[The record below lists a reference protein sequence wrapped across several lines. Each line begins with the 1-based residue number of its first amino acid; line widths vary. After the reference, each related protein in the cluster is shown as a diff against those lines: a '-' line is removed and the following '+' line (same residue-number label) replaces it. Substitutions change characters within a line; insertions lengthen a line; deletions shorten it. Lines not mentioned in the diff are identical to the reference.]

1 MKEFFGDGLLLGSP
15 AAERLY
21 AAVRDLPIIDY
32 HCHLSENEIRD
43 DIGFANL
50 GALWL
55 GGDHY
60 KWRAMRLCGVDEH
73 FITGDATD
81 YEKYRKYAEIFPRL
95 CGNPLYYWTQ
105 MELKLLFGITK
116 PLSPETA
123 DEIWAAAN
131 EQLKA
136 MRVSD
141 LLRRFRVEYIATT
154 NDPTDT
160 LEAHGVY
167 GNTAVAPTF
176 RPDRMLSCDPAALD
190 ALRRSAGMRKLRS
203 LAEVRQGL
211 VRRLDWFCAHGCVI
225 SDHGMDFLPVA
236 DCGENYASYL
246 FERKSNSTAEE
257 LSPGEQE
264 KLTSHLLY
272 FLAGEY
278 RKRGMVMQ
286 LHFGTYRNVNSGM
299 FGKIGR
305 DAGFDIM
312 RGRVDADRLAVFLDT
327 LNTRGDLPKTV
338 LYSLNPTAVPAIATL
353 SGAFPNVRVGAAWWF
368 NDTVEGIRQQL
379 RTVMEYA
386 ALGTHLGMLTDSRS
400 YASYPR
406 FDFFRR
412 ILCDT
417 VGAYVERGEYDAG
430 AAEALVRG
438 ICYENVREFLGIG
451 GKTL

>member
-1 MKEFFGDGLLLGSP
+1 MKEFFGDDLLLSSG

-32 HCHLSENEIRD
+32 HCHLNEYEIRD
-43 DIGFANL
+43 NIGFANL

-81 YEKYRKYAEIFPRL
+81 YEKYRKYAEIFPHL
-95 CGNPLYYWTQ
+95 CGSPLYYWTQ
-105 MELKLLFGITK
+105 LELKELFGITK
-116 PLSPETA
+116 PLSDETA
-123 DEIWAAAN
+123 EEIWNAAN
-131 EQLKA
+131 ERLKD

-141 LLRRFRVEYIATT
+141 ILRRFRVEYIATT
-154 NDPTDT
+154 NDPTDK
-160 LEAHGVY
+160 LDAHGIC
-167 GNTAVAPTF
+167 GGTRVAPTF
-176 RPDRMLSCDPAALD
+176 RPDRMLTCERAALD
-190 ALRRSAGMRKLRS
+190 DLRRSVGMKRVQTLD
-203 LAEVRQGL
+203 EVKAAL
-211 VRRLDWFCAHGCVI
+211 VNRLDWFTSHGCVI

-236 DCGENYASYL
+236 DCGEGYAEAVL
-246 FERKSNSTAEE
+246 D
-257 LSPGEQE
+257 
-264 KLTSHLLY
+264 KLTGRSDGDPTPAEREALASHLLY

-286 LHFGTYRNVNSGM
+286 LHFGTYRNVNSEM

-327 LNTRGDLPKTV
+327 LDARGHLPKTV

-353 SGAFPNVRVGAAWWF
+353 SGAFRNVRVGAAWWF
-368 NDTVEGIRQQL
+368 NDTVAGIRQQL
-379 RTVMEYA
+379 STVAEYT

-400 YASYPR
+400 FASYPR

-417 VGAYVERGEYDAG
+417 VGAYVERGEYDSR
-430 AAEALVRG
+430 AAEALVTD
-438 ICYENVREFLGIG
+438 ICYRNVKEFLGIG
-451 GKTL
+451 GEN

>member
-32 HCHLSENEIRD
+32 HCHLNENEIRD
-43 DIGFANL
+43 DIGFESL

-105 MELKLLFGITK
+105 MELKLLFGITR

-123 DEIWAAAN
+123 DEIRAAAN
-131 EQLKA
+131 EQLKT

-141 LLRRFRVEYIATT
+141 LLRRFRVEYVATT
-154 NDPTDT
+154 NDPTDK
-160 LEAHGVY
+160 LDAHGVC
-167 GNTAVAPTF
+167 GGTRVAPTF
-176 RPDRMLSCDPAALD
+176 RPDRMLTCERAALED
-190 ALRRSAGMRKLRS
+190 LRRSAGMEQVQTLD
-203 LAEVRQGL
+203 EVKAAL
-211 VRRLDWFCAHGCVI
+211 VNRLDWFCAHGCVI
-225 SDHGMDFLPVA
+225 SDHGMDVLPVA
-236 DCGENYASYL
+236 DCGKGCAEAVFDRLTGKAQASVTPA
-246 FERKSNSTAEE
+246 ER
-257 LSPGEQE
+257 EQ
-264 KLTSHLLY
+264 LTSHLLY

-286 LHFGTYRNVNSGM
+286 LHFGTYRNVNSEM

-368 NDTVEGIRQQL
+368 NDTVDGIRQQL

-430 AAEALVRG
+430 AAETLVRG

>member
-15 AAERLY
+15 TAERLY

-32 HCHLSENEIRD
+32 HCHLNENEIRD
-43 DIGFANL
+43 DIGFASL

-105 MELKLLFGITK
+105 MELKLLFGITR

-131 EQLKA
+131 EQLKT

-141 LLRRFRVEYIATT
+141 LLRRFRVEYVATT
-154 NDPTDT
+154 NDPTDK
-160 LEAHGVY
+160 LDAHGVC
-167 GNTAVAPTF
+167 GGTRVAPTF
-176 RPDRMLSCDPAALD
+176 RPDRMLTCERAALED
-190 ALRRSAGMRKLRS
+190 LRRSAGMEQVQTLD
-203 LAEVRQGL
+203 EVKAAL
-211 VRRLDWFCAHGCVI
+211 VNRLDWFCAHGCVI
-225 SDHGMDFLPVA
+225 SDHGMDVLPVA
-236 DCGENYASYL
+236 DCGKGCAEAVFDRLTGKAQASVTPA
-246 FERKSNSTAEE
+246 ER
-257 LSPGEQE
+257 EQ
-264 KLTSHLLY
+264 LTSHLLY

-286 LHFGTYRNVNSGM
+286 MHFATYRNVNSGM

-305 DAGFDIM
+305 DTGFDIM
-312 RGRVDADRLAVFLDT
+312 RGRVDTDRLAVFLNT
-327 LNTRGDLPKTV
+327 LDARGDLPKTV
-338 LYSLNPTAVPAIATL
+338 LYSLNPTAVPAVATL

-379 RTVMEYA
+379 RTVTEYA

-438 ICYENVREFLGIG
+438 ICYENIREFLGIG

>member
-1 MKEFFGDGLLLGSP
+1 MKAFFGEDLLLGTP

-21 AAVRDLPIIDY
+21 AAVQSLPIIDY
-32 HCHLSENEIRD
+32 HCHLNENEIRD
-43 DIGFANL
+43 DIGFDDL

-55 GGDHY
+55 SGDHY
-60 KWRAMRLCGVDEH
+60 KWRAMRLCGVDERY
-73 FITGDATD
+73 ITGDASG
-81 YEKYRKYAEIFPRL
+81 YEKYREFARIFPLL

-105 MELKLLFGITK
+105 MELKLLFGIVK

-123 DEIWAAAN
+123 DEIWATAN
-131 EQLKA
+131 EQLKS
-136 MRVSD
+136 MHVSD
-141 LLRRFRVEYIATT
+141 ILRRFRVEYIATT

-160 LEAHGVY
+160 LAAHGVY
-167 GNTAVAPTF
+167 GMTTVAPTF
-176 RPDRMLSCDPAALD
+176 RPDRMLTCDRAALD
-190 ALRRSAGMRKLRS
+190 GLRQAAGMGSLRTLDDLKEALS
-203 LAEVRQGL
+203 
-211 VRRLDWFCAHGCVI
+211 RRLDWFCAHGCVI

-236 DCGENYASYL
+236 DCGESEASDL
-246 FERKSNSTAEE
+246 FERKGNGTAKDLST
-257 LSPGEQE
+257 GEQE

-278 RKRGMVMQ
+278 RRRGMTMQ
-286 LHFGTYRNVNSGM
+286 LHFGTYRNVNRTM
-299 FGKIGR
+299 FDRVGR

-312 RGRVDADRLAVFLDT
+312 RGRVDADRLAVFFDT
-327 LNTRGDLPKTV
+327 LNTRGSLPKTV

-386 ALGTHLGMLTDSRS
+386 ALGTNLGMLTDSRS

-438 ICYENVREFLGIG
+438 ICYGNAKEFLGIG
-451 GKTL
+451 GAAT

>member
-1 MKEFFGDGLLLGSP
+1 MKEFFGDGLLLSSE

-21 AAVRDLPIIDY
+21 ATVRDLPIIDY
-32 HCHLSENEIRD
+32 HCHLNEYEIRD

-95 CGNPLYYWTQ
+95 CGSPLYYWTQ
-105 MELKLLFGITK
+105 LELKELFGITK
-116 PLSPETA
+116 PLSDGTA
-123 DEIWAAAN
+123 EEIWGAAN
-131 EQLKA
+131 EQLQNL
-136 MRVSD
+136 RVSD
-141 LLRRFRVEYIATT
+141 ILRRFRVEYIATT
-154 NDPTDT
+154 NDPTDK
-160 LEAHGVY
+160 LDAHGIC
-167 GNTAVAPTF
+167 GGTRVAPTF
-176 RPDRMLSCDPAALD
+176 RPDRMLTCERAALD
-190 ALRRSAGMRKLRS
+190 DLRRSAGMERMETLD
-203 LAEVRQGL
+203 EVKAAL
-211 VRRLDWFCAHGCVI
+211 VNRLDWFCAHGCVI

-236 DCGENYASYL
+236 DCGEGYAGAVL
-246 FERKSNSTAEE
+246 D
-257 LSPGEQE
+257 
-264 KLTSHLLY
+264 KLTGNPVGNPTPAEREALASHLLY

-286 LHFGTYRNVNSGM
+286 LHFGTSRNVNSGM

-312 RGRVDADRLAVFLDT
+312 RGHVDVDRLAVFLDT
-327 LNTRGDLPKTV
+327 LDVRGSLPKTV
-338 LYSLNPTAVPAIATL
+338 LYSLNPTAVPAVATL
-353 SGAFPNVRVGAAWWF
+353 SGAFRNVRVGAAWWF
-368 NDTVEGIRQQL
+368 NDTVAGIRQQL
-379 RTVMEYA
+379 STVAEYT

-400 YASYPR
+400 FASYPR

-417 VGAYVERGEYDAG
+417 VGAYVERGEYDPR
-430 AAEALVRG
+430 AAEALVTDV
-438 ICYENVREFLGIG
+438 CYRNVKEFLGIG
-451 GKTL
+451 GEN

>member
-1 MKEFFGDGLLLGSP
+1 
-15 AAERLY
+15 
-21 AAVRDLPIIDY
+21 
-32 HCHLSENEIRD
+32 
-43 DIGFANL
+43 
-50 GALWL
+50 
-55 GGDHY
+55 
-60 KWRAMRLCGVDEH
+60 
-73 FITGDATD
+73 
-81 YEKYRKYAEIFPRL
+81 
-95 CGNPLYYWTQ
+95 
-105 MELKLLFGITK
+105 
-116 PLSPETA
+116 
-123 DEIWAAAN
+123 
-131 EQLKA
+131 
-136 MRVSD
+136 
-141 LLRRFRVEYIATT
+141 
-154 NDPTDT
+154 
-160 LEAHGVY
+160 
-167 GNTAVAPTF
+167 
-176 RPDRMLSCDPAALD
+176 
-190 ALRRSAGMRKLRS
+190 
-203 LAEVRQGL
+203 
-211 VRRLDWFCAHGCVI
+211 
-225 SDHGMDFLPVA
+225 
-236 DCGENYASYL
+236 
-246 FERKSNSTAEE
+246 
-257 LSPGEQE
+257 
-264 KLTSHLLY
+264 
-272 FLAGEY
+272 
-278 RKRGMVMQ
+278 MVMQ

-299 FGKIGR
+299 FGRIGR

-379 RTVMEYA
+379 RTVTEYA